1 MEAKYIEHVS
11 EPWFSL
17 ISSGLKIVEGRKNK
31 GRFSE
36 IVAGDVIKW
45 MNDDFGQREVTTI
58 VTGVQKYGTF
68 REYLE
73 SEGLDEC
80 LPGVKDI
87 NAGEE
92 VYYQYYTR
100 DDERIYGVVAI
111 LLKII

>member
-1 MEAKYIEHVS
+1 MEPKYIEHVS

-17 ISSGLKIVEGRKNK
+17 ILFGLKTVEGRKNK

-45 MNDDFGQREVTTI
+45 MNDDFGRREVTTI

-73 SEGLDEC
+73 SEGLNKC
-80 LPGVKDI
+80 LPGVKYM
-87 NAGEE
+87 NAGED
-92 VYYQYYTR
+92 VYYEYYTR

-111 LLKII
+111 RLKII